1 MWVLKSSFSCYHMP
15 ALKPLLP
22 GLYTRLLALKVSRFL
37 YYTFLMSIF
46 AKGNNSKN
54 RKGNNRKNNR
64 KKSSLGYLLI
74 ILYHLFRFVQTPC
87 CKGI

>member
-64 KKSSLGYLLI
+64 KKIFTRLSTYNPLSPIQVCSNSLL
-74 ILYHLFRFVQTPC
+74 
-87 CKGI
+87 